1 MSKDRIETEAY
12 KVSSEIEDK
21 IYKEDSYFYKPW
33 QFADYELNART
44 LKTTYEEIYILGRQ
58 QAMFRP
64 GFKVEQK
71 KVYISNMFAKVSG
84 VHRSKRHYR
93 KEVKALRKAPNTLFF
108 PSFPLFKAMP
118 PKPVSKAYH
127 SVLDSSGYIDKRKLL
142 TSSFWKYR
150 QLRTSV
156 QSMVADKIIDFCSLT
171 RFKNYELWSDIPKK
185 SIINN
190 ITDFLQNFEIIINL
204 NPNDKNYEGAKIKVF
219 DILNDIEEPLI
230 KLLASFDYPF
240 NVPKIVVYNN
250 GSKFSKITFADAVKL
265 AFMNS
270 LGIDV
275 IVYNPAGFND
285 IEDFIREG
293 YYDGFR
299 LEEVAYNFSYSFWKL
314 F

>member
-1 MSKDRIETEAY
+1 MSKDRVETEAY
-12 KVSSEIEDK
+12 KVNSEIEDK

-33 QFADYELNART
+33 QFAAYELNART
-44 LKTTYEEIYILGRQ
+44 LKTTYEEIYIWGSQ

-64 GFKVEQK
+64 GFMIEQK
-71 KVYISNMFAKVSG
+71 KVYISSVFAKVSG
-84 VHRSKRHYR
+84 VHRSKRRYR

-108 PSFPLFKAMP
+108 PSFPLFKAMA
-118 PKPVSKAYH
+118 PKTVNKAYH

-142 TSSFWKYR
+142 NSPSWKYR

-156 QSMVADKIIDFCSLT
+156 QGLIADKIIDFCYLT

-185 SIINN
+185 SMLNN
-190 ITDFLQNFEIIINL
+190 ITDFLQNFDIIINL
-204 NPNDKNYEGAKIKVF
+204 NSNDKSYEGAKIKVF

-230 KLLASFDYPF
+230 KLLARFDYPF
-240 NVPKIVVYNN
+240 NVPKIIVYNN

-275 IVYNPAGFND
+275 IVYNPAGYND

-299 LEEVAYNFSYSFWKL
+299 LEEVAFNFKYSSWRL